1 MITPKM
7 FSTDTLKTLKSSGKI
22 NGVLLLGVNETN
34 EILKAPTQFS
44 GDATCPNK
52 RSSLYKNSPH
62 CQKWNPYGD
71 GLLLEDWSFPIFLID
86 DEVKVNQLLDCYKD
100 FNEPKD
106 NIPRSWPLCAAELTS
121 HMISSVDTKAYID
134 FTSGNWGLMKFMS
147 NFGFFSILFFFFF
160 FF

>member
-7 FSTDTLKTLKSSGKI
+7 FSTDTLKKLKSSEKI

-52 RSSLYKNSPH
+52 RSSLYKNSPN

-86 DEVKVNQLLDCYKD
+86 DEVKVNQLLECYKD

-121 HMISSVDTKAYID
+121 HMISSVDTKGYID
-134 FTSGNWGLMKFMS
+134 FIPCNEIYT
-147 NFGFFSILFFFFF
+147 
-160 FF
+160 